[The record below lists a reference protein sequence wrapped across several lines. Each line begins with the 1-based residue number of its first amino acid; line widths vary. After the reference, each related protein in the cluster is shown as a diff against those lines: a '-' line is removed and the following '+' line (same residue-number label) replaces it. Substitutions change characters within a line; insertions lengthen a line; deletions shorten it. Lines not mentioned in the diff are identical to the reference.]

1 MCDSSH
7 LFIPPISMCG
17 VLTLY
22 ELFTNPLPTFLTY
35 HVVLLFA
42 PRGGSSRDSFS
53 PLADVISLKKLRAI
67 ALWWFFLHSSSSPPS
82 RDSSLVQMLSLPF
95 LRFTE
100 SGCAESD

>member
-22 ELFTNPLPTFLTY
+22 ELFINPLPTFLTY

-42 PRGGSSRDSFS
+42 PHGGSSRDSFKK
-53 PLADVISLKKLRAI
+53 SLTNLRVI
-67 ALWWFFLHSSSSPPS
+67 ALWWFFLHSSSSPHF
-82 RDSSLVQMLSLPF
+82 RDSSLVQMSSLPF

-100 SGCAESD
+100 IGCSESD